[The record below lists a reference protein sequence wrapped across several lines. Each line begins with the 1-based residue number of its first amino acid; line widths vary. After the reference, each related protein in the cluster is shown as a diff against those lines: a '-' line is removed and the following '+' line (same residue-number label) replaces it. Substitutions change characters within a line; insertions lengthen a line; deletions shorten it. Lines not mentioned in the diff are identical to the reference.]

1 MITNADR
8 IMIRE
13 LFERVE
19 NDEISSEDALY
30 RLNEYI
36 AAQAEDAQN
45 KCKEH

>member
-36 AAQAEDAQN
+36 AAQAEDTQN
-45 KCKEH
+45 KSKEN

>member
-1 MITNADR
+1 MITNADK

-30 RLNEYI
+30 RLNEYV
-36 AAQAEDAQN
+36 AAQVEDSQN
-45 KCKEH
+45 QSKES

>member
-1 MITNADR
+1 MITNADK

-30 RLNEYI
+30 RLNEYV
-36 AAQAEDAQN
+36 AAQVEDAQN
-45 KCKEH
+45 KSKES